1 MSTSELQ
8 QRSPEETHQDQL
20 YTLSLGSPNE
30 ADISASV
37 MGGRCSPVHD
47 PHKSCISAVGT
58 MCAVCGDVA
67 PGGSTYR
74 RHYGVIC
81 CEACKC
87 FFRRT
92 VQMNRDY
99 KCRYGSNCSVGRS
112 PVNMKQVCQA
122 CRFNQCVKA
131 GMKVDCKSCLL
142 FVVLLFLLLFLS
154 ELQTKKTCYLLTCQ
168 NV

>member
-1 MSTSELQ
+1 MSTPELQ
-8 QRSPEETHQDQL
+8 QHSPTETHMDPIFIL
-20 YTLSLGSPNE
+20 PLDSPNE
-30 ADISASV
+30 NSTGGGQCSPTSDPMKSSASV
-37 MGGRCSPVHD
+37 
-47 PHKSCISAVGT
+47 VGT
-58 MCAVCGDVA
+58 VCAVCGDVA
-67 PGGSTYR
+67 PSGATYR

-131 GMKVDCKSCLL
+131 GMKVDCKLC
-142 FVVLLFLLLFLS
+142 VLVCANIAIF
-154 ELQTKKTCYLLTCQ
+154 
-168 NV
+168 

>member
-1 MSTSELQ
+1 MSTPELQ
-8 QRSPEETHQDQL
+8 QHSPVETHADSVFIL
-20 YTLSLGSPNE
+20 PLNSPNE
-30 ADISASV
+30 AAGTAL
-37 MGGRCSPVHD
+37 MGEGQCSPPAHD
-47 PHKSCISAVGT
+47 QQKSSGT
-58 MCAVCGDVA
+58 VCAVCGDEA
-67 PGGSTYR
+67 SSGTSYR
-74 RHYGVIC
+74 RHYGVMC

-131 GMKVDCKSCLL
+131 GMKVDCKLC
-142 FVVLLFLLLFLS
+142 FRRRVFCFIM
-154 ELQTKKTCYLLTCQ
+154 
-168 NV
+168 NVHAL